1 MTRQRILVVLLLA
14 ALAGT
19 AYWVATKTEWV
30 DIEVPMPARGEARTN
45 PTYAAQRFV
54 EALGA
59 RATRDLVLAVP
70 PPTSVIVLSAWT
82 WDLSPAQR
90 GALERWVEA
99 GGRLVIDS
107 SVTTNAEFRR
117 WSGIGYDY
125 RESEDDDKDDRSKK
139 DQPCRAYGEEK
150 AEQAGAVAREPHML
164 CDFDDDFFL
173 TTRRPAEWT
182 LRDADKGVQ
191 VARVG
196 VGRGSVT
203 MANGDP
209 FRLRRLFD
217 GDHGWL
223 LVKAAGLQGGDDV
236 HFLSEGDYPSLLAL
250 TWQRGAPV
258 VVLSAVLIGFLLWR
272 GAVRFGPL
280 AAPEP
285 TARRS
290 LAEQIRGTGRFALH
304 HGGSESLH
312 AATVRALDEAARRRV
327 AGYAQLQ
334 AKARTDAV
342 ARLAGVEASA
352 LATAVF
358 NPRARRPHEFRG
370 TIALLEATRRRLIAN
385 KARSSHGNDAI
396 ERNR

>member
-1 MTRQRILVVLLLA
+1 
-14 ALAGT
+14 
-19 AYWVATKTEWV
+19 
-30 DIEVPMPARGEARTN
+30 
-45 PTYAAQRFV
+45 
-54 EALGA
+54 
-59 RATRDLVLAVP
+59 
-70 PPTSVIVLSAWT
+70 
-82 WDLSPAQR
+82 
-90 GALERWVEA
+90 
-99 GGRLVIDS
+99 
-107 SVTTNAEFRR
+107 
-117 WSGIGYDY
+117 
-125 RESEDDDKDDRSKK
+125 
-139 DQPCRAYGEEK
+139 
-150 AEQAGAVAREPHML
+150 
-164 CDFDDDFFL
+164 
-173 TTRRPAEWT
+173 
-182 LRDADKGVQ
+182 
-191 VARVG
+191 
-196 VGRGSVT
+196 
-203 MANGDP
+203 
-209 FRLRRLFD
+209 
-217 GDHGWL
+217 
-223 LVKAAGLQGGDDV
+223 
-236 HFLSEGDYPSLLAL
+236 
-250 TWQRGAPV
+250 

-304 HGGSESLH
+304 HGGGESLH

-327 AGYAQLQ
+327 AGYARLQ

>member
-1 MTRQRILVVLLLA
+1 MTRQRMLVALLLA
-14 ALAGT
+14 ALAGA

-59 RATRDLVLAVP
+59 GATRDLVLTPP

-82 WDLSPAQR
+82 WDLSPAR
-90 GALERWVEA
+90 RDALERWVET
-99 GGRLVIDS
+99 GGRLVLDS

-117 WSGIGYDY
+117 WSGIGFNY
-125 RESEDDDKDDRSKK
+125 RRSDDDEKDDGSKK
-139 DQPCRAYGEEK
+139 GQPCRSYAEET
-150 AEQAGAVAREPHML
+150 AEHAAIAREPHML

-182 LRDADKGVQ
+182 LRHAEKGVQ
-191 VARVG
+191 VARVR

-203 MANGDP
+203 MVNGDP
-209 FRLRRLFD
+209 FRFRRLFD

-223 LVKAAGLQGGDDV
+223 LVKAAGLHAGDAV

-258 VVLSAVLIGFLLWR
+258 VVLSAVFIAFLLWR

-304 HGGSESLH
+304 NGGRESLH
-312 AATVRALDEAARRRV
+312 AAAVRALDEAAQRRV
-327 AGYAQLQ
+327 AGYSQLA

-358 NPRARRPHEFRG
+358 NPRARRPQQFRG
-370 TIALLEATRRRLIAN
+370 TIALLEGTRRRLIAN
-385 KARSSHGNDAI
+385 KARSSHGNDSI